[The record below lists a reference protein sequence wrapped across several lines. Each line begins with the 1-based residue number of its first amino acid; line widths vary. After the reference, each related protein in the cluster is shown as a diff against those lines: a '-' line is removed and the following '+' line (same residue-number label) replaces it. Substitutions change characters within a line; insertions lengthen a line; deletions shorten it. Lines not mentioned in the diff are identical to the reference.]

1 METNVESRRVLI
13 VDDEPNVTLV
23 LANSLSK
30 LNRDYI
36 VETTNSG
43 TEALQML
50 QEHRYAL
57 VITDYKMPE
66 INGLDIALA
75 IRKLS
80 PGTQVVL
87 MTAYG
92 TEDLHEILGRVKLD
106 GYLDKPFTL
115 AQVRAIVEQAVGRAS
130 QQVTAPPGQISID
143 DEIYRQLELLQSE
156 TGARCVMLL
165 TSGGYPIEV
174 VGAHDALDITSVG
187 ALVAANFMAAV
198 ELSRLLGNDSIF
210 KSSYHEGPDY
220 NIYSYDVNGEMLL
233 GVIFGLESRPGA
245 VWFYTKQVAASLADF
260 HPPEVSDIALPEDLS
275 SGIDR
280 ELAFLF
286 DQGDEGTTENDGG
299 QAEEAGLLDLQ
310 EAIAAGL
317 IPANLAGGGRENN

>member
-1 METNVESRRVLI
+1 METNVEAGRVLI

-30 LNRDYI
+30 LNQNYTI
-36 VETTNSG
+36 ETANSG
-43 TEALQML
+43 ARALELL

-57 VITDYKMPE
+57 VITDYKMPD
-66 INGLDIALA
+66 INGLDIAAA
-75 IRKLS
+75 IREVS
-80 PGTQVVL
+80 PETQVVL

-92 TEDLHEILGRVKLD
+92 TQGLHEILGQVKLD

-115 AQVRAIVEQAVGRAS
+115 AQVREIVEQAVGKAS
-130 QQVTAPPGQISID
+130 QQVKAPPGQISV
-143 DEIYRQLELLQSE
+143 DEDIYEQLKHLQGE

-174 VGAHDALDITSVG
+174 VGSNGSLDIASVG

-220 NIYSYDVNGEMLL
+220 NIYSYDVNGDLLL
-233 GVIFGLESRPGA
+233 GVIFGVESRPGA
-245 VWFYTKQVAASLADF
+245 VWFYTKQTAAALADF
-260 HPPEVSDIALPEDLS
+260 HPPEIPDVALPEDLS
-275 SGIDR
+275 TGIDR

-286 DQGDEGTTENDGG
+286 DESLETENDGG
-299 QAEEAGLLDLQ
+299 QAEERGLLDLDA
-310 EAIAAGL
+310 AISAGL
-317 IPANLAGGGRENN
+317 IPANLVNGSGESQN